1 MVFLSVS
8 SMIRLLFA
16 PFYVIKI
23 EYREKTMKT
32 INWLHSSANFFR
44 SRRKCCK
51 NNENAEDFMK
61 SPAFC
66 FEMIESE
73 AKTPCF
79 TQILHL
85 IGRLDTESDSQYRF
99 CSRKKQY
106 RQNPTVLRR
115 EDSQIECRCHC
126 PQSCSPGTR
135 F

>member
-1 MVFLSVS
+1 MVFSSVS

-16 PFYVIKI
+16 PLYVIKI

-66 FEMIESE
+66 FEMIVSE
-73 AKTPCF
+73 EK
-79 TQILHL
+79 HL
-85 IGRLDTESDSQYRF
+85 
-99 CSRKKQY
+99 
-106 RQNPTVLRR
+106 VLLKYC
-115 EDSQIECRCHC
+115 I
-126 PQSCSPGTR
+126 
-135 F
+135 